1 MEPIR
6 REDVMFKTILWA
18 TDGSANADRALPV
31 AKELAEAK
39 GGRLVVAHCR
49 ELFSGRAAGFPVNA
63 DEDELLAKVREQA
76 AELKSVG
83 LDVQLEVATTTAS
96 HASHVIAEV
105 AETEGAD
112 VIVVG
117 TRGHGP
123 FAGALLGSVTQ
134 QLLHIAP
141 CPVLAIPT
149 GEHSKGK
156 DPTLTTTAA
165 AG

>member
-1 MEPIR
+1 
-6 REDVMFKTILWA
+6 MFKTILWA
-18 TDGSANADRALPV
+18 TDGSANADRALPI
-31 AKELAEAK
+31 AKELAEVP
-39 GGRLVVAHCR
+39 GGKLVIAHCR

-76 AELKSVG
+76 AELKSAG
-83 LDVQLEVATTTAS
+83 IDVKLEVATATGA

-105 AETEGAD
+105 AGTEGAD

-123 FAGALLGSVTQ
+123 FTGALLGSVTQ

-141 CPVLAIPT
+141 CAVLAVPT
-149 GEHSKGK
+149 GEHATDKE
-156 DPTLTTTAA
+156 PTLTATA
-165 AG
+165 G

>member
-1 MEPIR
+1 
-6 REDVMFKTILWA
+6 MFKTILWA

-31 AKELAEAK
+31 ARELAEAK
-39 GGRLVVAHCR
+39 GGKLIVAHCR

-63 DEDELLAKVREQA
+63 DEDELLTKVREQA
-76 AELKSVG
+76 AELKSAG
-83 LDVQLEVATTTAS
+83 LNVEMELATTTAA
-96 HASHVIAEV
+96 HASHVIAEI
-105 AETEGAD
+105 ASTEGAD

-141 CPVLAIPT
+141 CPVLAVPT
-149 GEHSKGK
+149 GEHSKSNEA
-156 DPTLTTTAA
+156 TLTTTAA

>member
-1 MEPIR
+1 
-6 REDVMFKTILWA
+6 MFKTILWA

-76 AELKSVG
+76 AELKSAG
-83 LDVQLEVATTTAS
+83 LDVKLEVATATAA
-96 HASHVIAEV
+96 HVSHVIAEI
-105 AETEGAD
+105 AGTEGAD

-123 FAGALLGSVTQ
+123 FTGALLGSVTQ

-141 CPVLAIPT
+141 CAVLAVPT
-149 GEHSKGK
+149 GEHATDKE
-156 DPTLTTTAA
+156 PTLTATA
-165 AG
+165 G

>member
-1 MEPIR
+1 
-6 REDVMFKTILWA
+6 MFKTILWA
-18 TDGSANADRALPV
+18 TDGSANADRALPI
-31 AKELAEAK
+31 AKELAEVE
-39 GGRLVVAHCR
+39 GGKLVVAHCR

-76 AELKSVG
+76 AELKSAG
-83 LDVQLEVATTTAS
+83 LDVQLEVATATAA
-96 HASHVIAEV
+96 HASHVIAEI
-105 AETEGAD
+105 ASSEGAD

-141 CPVLAIPT
+141 CPMLAIPT
-149 GEHSKGK
+149 GEHTGSKEH
-156 DPTLTTTAA
+156 LTTTAA
-165 AG
+165 AGS